1 MYKNKK
7 KPVKMSCGG
16 KAHSKKK
23 GGSMVIVIKKSK
35 NK

>member
-16 KAHSKKK
+16 KAHSKKND
-23 GGSMVIVIKKSK
+23 GSMVIVIKKSK
-35 NK
+35 KK

>member
-23 GGSMVIVIKKSK
+23 NDSMIIVIKKSK
-35 NK
+35 KK